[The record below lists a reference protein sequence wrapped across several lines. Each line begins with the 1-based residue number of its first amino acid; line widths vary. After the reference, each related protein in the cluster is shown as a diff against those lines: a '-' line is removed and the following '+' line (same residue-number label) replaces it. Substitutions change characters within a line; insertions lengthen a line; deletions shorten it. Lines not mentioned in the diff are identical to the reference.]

1 MKCVL
6 YVLIIHYSI
15 AAVHNEFIEPS
26 IVYSHRLELC
36 IKNIRTWMRLN
47 MLKLN
52 DDKTELLI
60 IYPKSSDLD
69 SLPDSVDVGN
79 ITIKAATEARNLGV
93 IFDSTMSSGKHVAS
107 ICRSAYF
114 HLHAIGRIRKFL
126 DQQSTKQ
133 LVHALVLSRLDTCN
147 SLLGGLP
154 SNLLQRLQQVQNMCA
169 RIIMLSNKRD
179 HATPLMKE
187 LHWLPIKCR
196 INYKLLM
203 LTFKCLHQLAP
214 QYLADLVTIYEP
226 GRSLRSSNTLSL
238 TERKARTNTYGKELF
253 HTWHHDTGMHS
264 HLHSVSASQ

>member
-1 MKCVL
+1 
-6 YVLIIHYSI
+6 
-15 AAVHNEFIEPS
+15 
-26 IVYSHRLELC
+26 
-36 IKNIRTWMRLN
+36 MRLT

-52 DDKTELLI
+52 DDRTELLI

-69 SLPDSVDVGN
+69 SLPHSVDVGN
-79 ITIKAATEARNLGV
+79 ITIKAATEDRNLGV

-147 SLLGGLP
+147 SLLGGPP

-179 HATPLMKE
+179 H
-187 LHWLPIKCR
+187 
-196 INYKLLM
+196 
-203 LTFKCLHQLAP
+203 
-214 QYLADLVTIYEP
+214 
-226 GRSLRSSNTLSL
+226 S
-238 TERKARTNTYGKELF
+238 
-253 HTWHHDTGMHS
+253 
-264 HLHSVSASQ
+264 

>member
-1 MKCVL
+1 M
-6 YVLIIHYSI
+6 
-15 AAVHNEFIEPS
+15 F
-26 IVYSHRLELC
+26 
-36 IKNIRTWMRLN
+36 
-47 MLKLN
+47 KLN

-60 IYPKSSDLD
+60 IYHKSSDLD
-69 SLPDSVDVGN
+69 SMPDSVDVGN
-79 ITIKAATEARNLGV
+79 ITIKAATKARNLGV

-126 DQQSTKQ
+126 EQQSTKQ

-179 HATPLMKE
+179 HVTPLMKE

-196 INYKLLM
+196 MNYKLLM

-238 TERKARTNTYGKELF
+238 TERKARPKTYGERTCSYMAPRLWNALQSSLRQCQSITNFKTKLETHLF
-253 HTWHHDTGMHS
+253 KNHYDS
-264 HLHSVSASQ
+264 